1 METSFT
7 EVPMSWEAKK
17 RCIIISW
24 AHMTA
29 VLRTCSPQ
37 VNMWPIFFHPPLKT
51 LWCQARWNG
60 FQLGFKAGVGRM
72 GASGINCTPLISI
85 NLHPTCR
92 REKLLCGMVLATRR
106 VEGRSFGAQSVCSF
120 PVSRIGKAVLIG
132 ISKANLRLF
141 LTLAVRYTGWD
152 AWEAWSFSSFSF
164 QYHHQSLL
172 MF

>member
-1 METSFT
+1 METSLT
-7 EVPMSWEAKK
+7 EVPMSWGAKK
-17 RCIIISW
+17 GVSLFLGLTWQQSYARAAPRWIRDLSF
-24 AHMTA
+24 
-29 VLRTCSPQ
+29 V
-37 VNMWPIFFHPPLKT
+37 HPPLKT

-60 FQLGFKAGVGRM
+60 FQLGFKSGVGRM
-72 GASGINCTPLISI
+72 GASGINCPPLISI
-85 NLHPTCR
+85 NLLPTCR

-120 PVSRIGKAVLIG
+120 PVSRIGKAVLTG
-132 ISKANLRLF
+132 ISKANPRLF

-152 AWEAWSFSSFSF
+152 AWEACSFSAFSF